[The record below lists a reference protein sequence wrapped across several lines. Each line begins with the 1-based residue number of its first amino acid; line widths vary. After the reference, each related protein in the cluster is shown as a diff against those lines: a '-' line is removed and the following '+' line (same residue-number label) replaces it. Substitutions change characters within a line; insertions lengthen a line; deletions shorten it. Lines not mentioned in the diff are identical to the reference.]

1 MESICLTNAVIV
13 LEDGVIEDGFL
24 LMVEDKIVSY
34 GMMEDCPA
42 GHRQFDCTGR
52 VVMPGM
58 IDIHVHG
65 AGGSDFMDAVPAAF
79 DTISQTLVKE
89 GTTGYLATTM
99 TNPANRIKEAVSA
112 IAAYRLAGDQSGM
125 AEMIGIHLEGP
136 FINPAQKG
144 AQPERHIHSPD
155 ITLFDE
161 WQEAAKGLIRI
172 VTFAPELD
180 KDHVFLQELT
190 KRGVIGSMG
199 HTNATYEE
207 ATYAIGEGVT
217 HATHLF
223 NGMKGLHHR
232 EPGVVGAALLDENVH
247 VELIPDGLH
256 FHPDLLKMVV
266 KMKGIDKMIVISDG
280 IRAKGMPDGEYDLGG
295 STVVVRKG
303 KCTLQDGVSLAG
315 SIVTMNKARMNMAEW
330 LGLTLWE
337 QARITSLNQ
346 AKRLGVDN
354 RKGSLAV
361 GKDADVFVVD
371 EDGEV
376 GMTICKGIIAYLRD
390 GGCE

>member
-1 MESICLTNAVIV
+1 
-13 LEDGVIEDGFL
+13 
-24 LMVEDKIVSY
+24 
-34 GMMEDCPA
+34 
-42 GHRQFDCTGR
+42 
-52 VVMPGM
+52 
-58 IDIHVHG
+58 
-65 AGGSDFMDAVPAAF
+65 
-79 DTISQTLVKE
+79 
-89 GTTGYLATTM
+89 
-99 TNPANRIKEAVSA
+99 
-112 IAAYRLAGDQSGM
+112 M

-136 FINPAQKG
+136 FINPTQKG

-199 HTNATYEE
+199 HTDATYEE

-303 KCTLQDGVSLAG
+303 KCTLQDGASLAG